1 MSITANSCYA
11 AAGCV
16 GRFVNPITD
25 VCWKCLF
32 PITIAGFKVVSS
44 SMPDTNASG
53 RLICLCPKP
62 WIPIPVPGIP
72 VGFWEPVR
80 LVDVTKSPMCMVS
93 LGGLSF
99 GTATQKG
106 MKDEAEGSAFYHIH
120 GMSTQ

>member
-1 MSITANSCYA
+1 MKELVILLAIVMSITANNCYA

-16 GRFVNPITD
+16 GRFVNSITD

-62 WIPIPVPGIP
+62 GIPIPVPSIP

-80 LVDVTKSPMCMVS
+80 FCRCYKITNVYGKSW
-93 LGGLSF
+93 GGHL
-99 GTATQKG
+99 
-106 MKDEAEGSAFYHIH
+106 EALLKKA
-120 GMSTQ
+120 

>member
-1 MSITANSCYA
+1 M
-11 AAGCV
+11 
-16 GRFVNPITD
+16 
-25 VCWKCLF
+25 F

-62 WIPIPVPGIP
+62 GIPVPIPGIP

-93 LGGLSF
+93 LGGFHL
-99 GTATQKG
+99 
-106 MKDEAEGSAFYHIH
+106 EALLKKA
-120 GMSTQ
+120 